1 MTYDA
6 GTRKTVIATIVVVVT
21 VPLLAAC
28 VTPSQAILT
37 HANSYAFY
45 LNDYETICVD
55 NIQFDKC
62 DAYYAAVVDYKKKLV
77 AAAEAKQRGGKY
89 KLQLKAL
96 ETARANAE
104 AINAGRP

>member
-21 VPLLAAC
+21 VLLLAAC

-77 AAAEAKQRGGKY
+77 AAAEAKQRGGKF
-89 KLQLKAL
+89 KLQLNALKEAKAK
-96 ETARANAE
+96 AE
-104 AINAGRP
+104 AINGRRP